1 MKRELF
7 ENVRVIPGGTG
18 AAIDRA
24 GFLSAVLGISA
35 KVADTLKIKVEHADT
50 ADGTFTAL
58 DDPFVGVTGALGD
71 VGVKAGETVNICLD
85 LIGCKE
91 YVKISVE
98 GSATGQEISSALILG
113 DPAAA
118 PV

>member
-18 AAIDRA
+18 AAVDRA

-35 KVADTLKIKVEHADT
+35 KAADTLKIKVEHADT
-50 ADGTFTAL
+50 VDGTFAAPN
-58 DDPFVGVTGALGD
+58 DPFVGVTGALKD
-71 VGVKAGETVNICLD
+71 VDINAGETVNICLD

-98 GSATGQEISSALILG
+98 GSATGQEINSALILG
-113 DPAAA
+113 DPATA

>member
-7 ENVRVIPGGTG
+7 ENVKVVPGGNG

-50 ADGTFTAL
+50 STGTFTVL
-58 DDPFVGVTGALGD
+58 DDPFVGVTGGMED
-71 VGVKAGETVNICLD
+71 VDVKAAETVNVCID
-85 LIGCKE
+85 LIGCKQ
-91 YVKISVE
+91 YVKVSIE
-98 GSATGQEISSALILG
+98 GSATGQEISSAMILG
-113 DPAAA
+113 DPAVA